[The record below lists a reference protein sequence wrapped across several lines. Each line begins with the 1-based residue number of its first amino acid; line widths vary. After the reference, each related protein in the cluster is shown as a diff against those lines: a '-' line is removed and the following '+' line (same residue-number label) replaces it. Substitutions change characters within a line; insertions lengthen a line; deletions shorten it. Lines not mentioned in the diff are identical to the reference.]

1 MRQQQDKALL
11 VSQDLIRLLK
21 SPEATSDER
30 LMGLQTMQTL
40 VEPIDNANVGTWLP
54 LIAQTCASSG
64 GFDPVIE
71 HLTLPGS
78 SEALDSLRA
87 TAAHVIGTAAS
98 NNVKFQLQILEDIP
112 DLFSLL
118 LPLCNSSN
126 EAVAGKGWYAVSCM
140 VLNLPQAR
148 EAFLAAGGMAAADS
162 CLLSELS
169 SVRNKGK
176 ALSLVMDLLQ
186 LSAEHVEERPPQPSP
201 RGLASALTLLL
212 HNSNL
217 DLAEKGISAV
227 QQLTQHHV
235 GRAMLAHFDAGG
247 SGSGGAGV

>member
-40 VEPIDNANVGTWLP
+40 VEPIDNANDLRI
-54 LIAQTCASSG
+54 LG